1 MATYEF
7 TVYMTGE
14 GDTAE
19 EAWEQVVFDV
29 MVERKIDHET
39 FRERS
44 NDYAGMESYP
54 ECKVLDLDLE
64 DA

>member
-14 GDTAE
+14 GDTPE

-44 NDYAGMESYP
+44 NDHAG
-54 ECKVLDLDLE
+54 
-64 DA
+64 DAR

>member
-14 GDTAE
+14 GDTPE
-19 EAWEQVVFDV
+19 EAWEQS
-29 MVERKIDHET
+29 VEHVLCNTKDFAGTDSLPDYKELDPET

-44 NDYAGMESYP
+44 NDHVG
-54 ECKVLDLDLE
+54 
-64 DA
+64 DAR